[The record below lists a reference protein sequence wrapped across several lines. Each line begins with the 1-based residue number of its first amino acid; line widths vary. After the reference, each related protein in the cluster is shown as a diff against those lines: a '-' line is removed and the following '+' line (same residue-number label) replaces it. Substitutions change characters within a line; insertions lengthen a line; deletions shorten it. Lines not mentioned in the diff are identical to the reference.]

1 MRKRISCK
9 IIKSVPFDSGEDRL
23 RQSFSANMQQPK
35 TSDIGTSTYTPRLV
49 VRKTFIDKKSTAGFL
64 DCRA

>member
-9 IIKSVPFDSGEDRL
+9 IIKSVPFDSGDDRL
-23 RQSFSANMQQPK
+23 RQGFSANMLNPK
-35 TSDIGTSTYTPRLV
+35 ISHIGTSTYTPRLV
-49 VRKTFIDKKSTAGFL
+49 VTTSSIHEKATARFL